1 MQYSDKCNSDE
12 CKLSKNTRNK
22 IPISVNL
29 VVTTKC
35 NYRCRFCFGHFK
47 QLDKTPDDSR
57 ILEIP
62 GLLAKA
68 GCKKLTLGG
77 GEPFLSPKLLELLKE
92 AKKVGLT
99 TCVVTNANM
108 ITKEKMMAL
117 SHYLDWIA
125 ISVDSFSEYTEIEI
139 GRGNVRHVSHCIK
152 VASWAHDLGIN
163 LKVNSVIT
171 SLNYSEN
178 MMKHILSIK
187 PDRWKVFQLLQIE
200 GENIESTKDLVISE
214 EEFQYCMN
222 NHKSVKNVG
231 IDFVYETIDDM
242 KSSYIM
248 MLPDGRFF
256 SNHAG
261 KYIIGKKT
269 IFEAGVLVAL
279 NEVGWDEEKFHRRG
293 GYYRWG
299 VKKHSNV
306 VIVRER
312 VQKIRV
318 KYSTDFN
325 LLSCKDY
332 IPSNKITGDLVD

>member
-35 NYRCRFCFGHFK
+35 NYSCRFCFGHFK
-47 QLDKTPDDSR
+47 QLDNTPRDCS

-62 GLLAKA
+62 KLLAEA

-77 GEPFLSPKLLELLKE
+77 GEPFLSSKLLELLNE

-99 TCVVTNANM
+99 TCVVTNGNM
-108 ITKEKMMAL
+108 ITKERIMAL

-125 ISVDSFSEYTEIEI
+125 ISIDSFSEYIEI
-139 GRGNVRHVSHCIK
+139 KLGRGNGGHVSQCIK
-152 VASWAHDLGIN
+152 IASWAHDLGIN
-163 LKVNSVIT
+163 LKINSVIT

-178 MMKHILSIK
+178 MMEQIISLK

-200 GENIESTKDLVISE
+200 GENIEPTIDLVISE
-214 EEFQYCMN
+214 EEFQYFIN
-222 NHKSVKNVG
+222 NHKSIKNAG
-231 IDFVYETIDDM
+231 IDFVHETIDDM

-248 MLPDGRFF
+248 MPPDGRFF
-256 SNHAG
+256 SNHCG

-269 IFEAGVLVAL
+269 IFETDVLAAL
-279 NEVGWDEEKFHRRG
+279 NEVGWDEEKFRRRG
-293 GYYRWG
+293 GYYRWD
-299 VKKHSNV
+299 VKKHSNIENV
-306 VIVRER
+306 KEAL
-312 VQKIRV
+312 QKIRV
-318 KYSTDFN
+318 EYSTDFN
-325 LLSCKDY
+325 FLSYKDY
-332 IPSNKITGDLVD
+332 IPSNKITGDLVE

>member
-35 NYRCRFCFGHFK
+35 NYSCRFCFGHFK
-47 QLDKTPDDSR
+47 QLDSTPRDCS

-62 GLLAKA
+62 KLLAEA

-77 GEPFLSPKLLELLKE
+77 GEPILSPKLLELLKV

-99 TCVVTNANM
+99 TCVVTNGNM
-108 ITKEKMMAL
+108 ITKERMMAL

-125 ISVDSFSEYTEIEI
+125 ISIDSFFEYIEI
-139 GRGNVRHVSHCIK
+139 KLGRGNGGHVSQCIK

-178 MMKHILSIK
+178 MMEQILSIK
-187 PDRWKVFQLLQIE
+187 PDRWKVFQLLQIK
-200 GENIESTKDLVISE
+200 GENTESTKDLVIPE
-214 EEFQYCMN
+214 EEFQYFMN
-222 NHKSVKNVG
+222 NHKSIKNVG

-242 KSSYIM
+242 ESSYIM

-256 SNHAG
+256 SNHGG

-279 NEVGWDEEKFHRRG
+279 NEVGWDEEKFRRRG
-293 GYYRWG
+293 GYYQWG
-299 VKKHSNV
+299 VKKQSCSEN
-306 VIVRER
+306 VRES

-318 KYSTDFN
+318 EYSTDSN
-325 LLSCKDY
+325 LLSCKDN
-332 IPSNKITGDLVD
+332 IHSNKIIGGLVE